1 MPLNLRNDAT
11 RCGVGKREIEMSAQ
25 ANSSPTSTETR
36 ATVAALQENPQSSV
50 LIIGAGIN
58 GIATFR
64 DLALQ
69 GVDVAIV
76 ERGDYVSGASS
87 ASSHMIHG
95 GVRYLENGEFRLV
108 KESVEERNS
117 LIKIAPHYVKPLK
130 TTVPIFSTFSGILSA
145 PLRFLTHRSGKPTE
159 RGALL
164 IKVGLGLYD
173 SFSRDG
179 GSVPR
184 HEFRGRKESLRQ
196 LPALN
201 PELKYTATYY
211 DASMH
216 DPERLALDVLYDGL
230 ATGPHARAANYLEA
244 VGIDGDG
251 VRLRDTVTGEVFSM
265 TADVIVNT
273 TGPWTDLTNTALG
286 RPSTYMGGTKGSHI
300 VLDNPELLAATDG
313 REIFFEHEDGRIV
326 LIYPLK
332 GRVLVGTTDLEHD
345 MTKPIRCTEAE
356 VDYFFELIAHVFPA
370 VTVDRSDIVFRFSG
384 VRPLPRHDDEAPG
397 FVSRDYRIEK
407 TELSETPGT
416 TLLSLVGGKWT
427 TFRALAEHL
436 SNDILAMIGGTRT
449 QSTEGLAIGGGK
461 GFPLTADAQ
470 QVWLASHGDE
480 LGRERAAQLLARYG
494 TRAEVLI
501 DELVGTDG
509 APDAPLAGAADYS
522 RREIEYI
529 VASEQTVHL
538 VDLILRRTSLAFVG
552 ALSTELLEELAGI
565 MAEVLGW
572 DDTRISIELA
582 STRAEL
588 AEVHGV
594 HLGVQAAQSSTLAH
608 A

>member
-1 MPLNLRNDAT
+1 
-11 RCGVGKREIEMSAQ
+11 MSAQ
-25 ANSSPTSTETR
+25 ANSAQHTPDAR
-36 ATVAALQENPQSSV
+36 ATVAALQQRPNASV

-95 GVRYLENGEFRLV
+95 GIRYLENGEFRLV

-145 PLRFLTHRSGKPTE
+145 PLRFLTHKSGKPTE

-164 IKVGLGLYD
+164 IKMGLSLYD

-201 PELKYTATYY
+201 PDLKYTATYY

-216 DPERLALDVLYDGL
+216 DPERLALDVLHDGL
-230 ATGPHARAANYLEA
+230 AAGPHARAANYVEA
-244 VGIDGDG
+244 VGIDEDG

-273 TGPWTDLTNTALG
+273 TGPWTDLTNKALG
-286 RPSTYMGGTKGSHI
+286 RPSSYMGGTKGSHI
-300 VLDNPELLAATDG
+300 VLDNPALLEATDG

-345 MTKPIRCTEAE
+345 MTQPIRCTEAE
-356 VDYFFELIAHVFPA
+356 VDYFFELVAHVFP
-370 VTVDRSDIVFRFSG
+370 TIPVDRSEIVFRFSG

-397 FVSRDYRIEK
+397 FVSRDYRIEQTPL
-407 TELSETPGT
+407 TELPGT

-436 SNDILAMIGGTRT
+436 STDIIGIIGGTRT

-461 GFPLTADAQ
+461 GFPTTDAAT
-470 QVWLASHGDE
+470 QVWLASNGEE
-480 LGRERAAQLLARYG
+480 LGRQRAAQLLARYG
-494 TRAEVLI
+494 TRAEPMI
-501 DELVGTDG
+501 EELVNGDG
-509 APDAPLAGAADYS
+509 APDAALAGAQDYS
-522 RREIEYI
+522 RREIAYI
-529 VASEQTVHL
+529 VATEQPVHL
-538 VDLILRRTSLAFVG
+538 IDLVLRRTSLAFVG
-552 ALSTELLEELAGI
+552 ALSADLLTELADI
-565 MAEVLGW
+565 MAAGLGW
-572 DDTRISIELA
+572 DETRRATEIA

-594 HLGVQAAQSSTLAH
+594 RLGTATSTSSLAGV
-608 A
+608 